1 MDGATI
7 IDVPM
12 QVPCS
17 PYLGPDPDSPMLD
30 ARHTHFA
37 KRVPN
42 SFVVTAGKPGAP
54 GLAGRKRVSVV
65 GGYKLGRTLG
75 KGSCGVVKLGTHL
88 ESGKKVAIKVLKPKN
103 DREKHEIQREIA
115 ALQQLSHP
123 NIIRLLDVIYG
134 ADLVSSS
141 SAADTVSDDTEVSPQ
156 CLEKYIFMVMELATG
171 GELFEKVLHG
181 GPLHEEEARR
191 CFRQILGA
199 LTHTHAHLICH
210 RDLKPENIL
219 FDADGNVKI
228 SDFGLSNVA
237 QPGRLFGTWCGSP
250 MYAPPEVVMEQKY
263 KGWAVDVWSLGIIL
277 YVMVTGGMPWRLER
291 GQVRDMEL
299 FLAGEYQVPDDM
311 GISDECR
318 DLLDRMIQ
326 PNPANRA
333 CLREMCTHPWI
344 TNNGALAPPET
355 YLNIPEHIPTTT
367 RPDGRIVID
376 EDLLFQVQETVG
388 LDLVGMFEARSS
400 IQARVASP
408 ALTAYTKLAH
418 RRSMLNGGSVSLHV
432 SDQNMPAYMT
442 RHRRNRSEI
451 PRSRAV
457 TDAAVTAR
465 QAVEALPSPK
475 SSTILASSVGMPSSP
490 VAHVQVQ
497 ASVQTQTTTVTVSAE
512 RPPLVD
518 EDVSPFSP
526 STRRA
531 RAGTSPAAY
540 NSIALHKL
548 NTQQEVDGATPF
560 VGGQSQT
567 PRFDPVCYDPH
578 AERKTRREAKQSA
591 TRHMFRTLLL
601 KIKWGKK

>member
-17 PYLGPDPDSPMLD
+17 PYLGPDPDSPMID

-88 ESGKKVAIKVLKPKN
+88 ETGKKVAIKVLKPKN

-134 ADLVSSS
+134 TDLVPSS
-141 SAADTVSDDTEVSPQ
+141 SAVDTVSDDTEVSPQ

-219 FDADGNVKI
+219 FDSDGNVKI

-326 PNPANRA
+326 PNPVNRA

-344 TNNGALAPPET
+344 TKNGSLSPPEIH
-355 YLNIPEHIPTTT
+355 LNIPEHIPTTT

-388 LDLVGMFEARSS
+388 LDRVGMFEARSS
-400 IQARVASP
+400 IQARVPSP

-418 RRSMLNGGSVSLHV
+418 RRSMLNGGSLSLHG
-432 SDQNMPAYMT
+432 SDQNMT
-442 RHRRNRSEI
+442 RHRRNRSET
-451 PRSRAV
+451 PRTRAV
-457 TDAAVTAR
+457 TDAGVTAR
-465 QAVEALPSPK
+465 HAVDALPSPK
-475 SSTILASSVGMPSSP
+475 SSTILASSVG
-490 VAHVQVQ
+490 
-497 ASVQTQTTTVTVSAE
+497 VQTATVATTTTVMVSAE
-512 RPPLVD
+512 RPSLVGD
-518 EDVSPFSP
+518 ENASPFSP
-526 STRRA
+526 STSRA

-548 NTQQEVDGATPF
+548 NTQQQQEVVV
-560 VGGQSQT
+560 VGGHSQT

-578 AERKTRREAKQSA
+578 AERKTRREAKSSA